1 MLVFRILFTVAEMKY
16 DKMCISQYLYVKDGA
31 NCHFVSLDQYRSIMM
46 PTEKKKKKKK
56 KKKTLSCY
64 NVKIHNGSLYVQSDP
79 PVK

>member
-1 MLVFRILFTVAEMKY
+1 MLVFCILFTVAERKY

-46 PTEKKKKKKK
+46 PTEKKKKK
-56 KKKTLSCY
+56 TLSCY